1 MGAGVCHLMCICRL
15 TEASQAGAG
24 AGVQLLG
31 PRLQFRGLINYE
43 ENTGDAVTEHCL
55 TRPPIHLVT
64 RLRQGHLTRNI

>member
-1 MGAGVCHLMCICRL
+1 MNITTATDIECLGAGVCHFMCICGL

-43 ENTGDAVTEHCL
+43 ENTGDAVTEHGG
-55 TRPPIHLVT
+55 RPGHLVT
-64 RLRQGHLTRNI
+64 